1 MKLLENDGMQQ
12 EIVDGDA
19 ILRTD
24 LGGGANQTGARAYN
38 DRLVLSLIRR
48 EGALSKAELARR
60 TGLSPQTLGLIV
72 KRLQKEQLLLAETP
86 VKGKGGQPSVPY
98 RLNPDAIFALGLKIG
113 RRSAELTLCDFTGA
127 IRAQVE
133 KRYRYPMPEEIVAFY
148 GLEAQKLIAT
158 LPEAYH
164 DRLCGTGIAM
174 PFNLWSWGE
183 ALGAPTGTLEAW
195 RNYPIDAKLSGI
207 IQGTDVVLSN
217 DGTAA
222 CAAEFMSGGAS
233 VPPDFCY
240 VFVGWFVGGGIVLDD
255 KLHPGRRGNAG
266 ALGSMLVAGPDGP
279 QPLLERASLMRLEQL
294 SGNELPLGDKDS
306 EYWYS
311 DATERWLADASL
323 SIAQAAANAAAVIDF
338 TALRIDGVMPSR
350 IRKRLVDATRD
361 AYARLDTRGLS
372 AMTIEEG
379 HVGPDA
385 RSIGA
390 AILPIL
396 SGFSHDREV
405 LLKSVGS

>member
-1 MKLLENDGMQQ
+1 MQQ
-12 EIVDGDA
+12 DTIEEGA
-19 ILRTD
+19 ALRTD

-72 KRLQKEQLLLAETP
+72 KRLQKEKLLLAENP
-86 VKGKGGQPSVPY
+86 VRGKGGQPSVPY
-98 RLNPDAIFALGLKIG
+98 RLNPDAVFALGLKIG
-113 RRSAELTLCDFTGA
+113 RRSAELTLCDFVGA
-127 IRAQVE
+127 VRVRVE

-148 GLEAQKLIAT
+148 GIEAPKLVST
-158 LPEAYH
+158 LPEAH
-164 DRLCGTGIAM
+164 RNRLSGTGVAM
-174 PFNLWSWGE
+174 PFNLWSWGD
-183 ALGAPTGTLEAW
+183 ALDAPVGALEAW
-195 RNYPIDAKLSGI
+195 RNYPIDAKLSDMM
-207 IQGTDVVLSN
+207 QGAEVALSN

-222 CAAEFMSGGAS
+222 CAAELTAS
-233 VPPDFCY
+233 DASAPPDFCY
-240 VFVGWFVGGGIVLDD
+240 VFVGWFVGGGIVLDG

-294 SGNELPLGDKDS
+294 SGSELPVGDDDAP
-306 EYWYS
+306 YWRT
-311 DATERWLADASL
+311 DAAERWLEDAAL

-338 TALRIDGVMPSR
+338 TALRIDGVMPAR
-350 IRKRLVDATRD
+350 IRRQLVDATRD

-372 AMTIEEG
+372 PIAIEEG
-379 HVGPDA
+379 HVGADA
-385 RSIGA
+385 RAVGA

-396 SGFSHDREV
+396 SGFSRDREV
-405 LLKSVGS
+405 LLKSVGAG